1 MDNWQRR
8 ALLYLGTVFGTMVLF
23 SVPYHY
29 GMVHLEGEEGRLY
42 VESLQ
47 HVVETF
53 TATGYGSDSP
63 WNTVTMNLFV
73 VIMDLVGVAVVFLA
87 LPVFAFPLVRDALS
101 TTVPTNLEEATDH
114 VVICTY
120 TSRAESLVGE
130 LASRDVP
137 YVIVEPDREQALDL
151 HEDGYEVINADPE
164 SAAGLRNA
172 RAEHARAL
180 VADVSDE
187 VDTSIVL
194 TAREMA
200 DDITVV
206 SVVGEPERER
216 YHRLAGA
223 DIVLSPRPLLG
234 QSLASKVTGAV
245 TADLDDA
252 VEIGEAFEIAELAVQ
267 RGSRLAGSTLADSGI
282 RERTG
287 ANVIGAWFE
296 GEFRSSVGPDET
308 LTDGT
313 VLLVSGE
320 SDQLSELRSLVRS
333 PVRRVERGEVAVVG
347 YGEVGRTIADV
358 LGRAGVEHT
367 VIDLEDR
374 EDVDVVGD
382 AAEPETLERADIEDA
397 RSAVLALPDDTVAE
411 FATLVIDDLSPGT
424 EVVARVESA
433 QSVTKMYRAGADYV
447 LALSTVTGRMVASAL
462 LEEQV
467 LTPDLQVELVRTS
480 APGLDGMSLAA
491 ADLRSETGCTVVAAE
506 RNGNLKTDVGPEFV
520 VDADDTL
527 IVAGTDDGIDRFR
540 ELAG

>member
-1 MDNWQRR
+1 M
-8 ALLYLGTVFGTMVLF
+8 
-23 SVPYHY
+23 
-29 GMVHLEGEEGRLY
+29 
-42 VESLQ
+42 
-47 HVVETF
+47 
-53 TATGYGSDSP
+53 
-63 WNTVTMNLFV
+63 
-73 VIMDLVGVAVVFLA
+73 
-87 LPVFAFPLVRDALS
+87 
-101 TTVPTNLEEATDH
+101 
-114 VVICTY
+114 
-120 TSRAESLVGE
+120 
-130 LASRDVP
+130 
-137 YVIVEPDREQALDL
+137 
-151 HEDGYEVINADPE
+151 
-164 SAAGLRNA
+164 
-172 RAEHARAL
+172 
-180 VADVSDE
+180 
-187 VDTSIVL
+187 DTSIVL

-206 SVVGEPERER
+206 SVVKDPERER

-333 PVRRVERGEVAVVG
+333 PVRRVERGKVAVVG

-433 QSVTKMYRAGADYV
+433 QNVTKMYRAGADYV

>member
-1 MDNWQRR
+1 MSNWQRR
-8 ALLYLGTVFGTMVLF
+8 AVLYLGTVFGAMVLF

-63 WNTVTMNLFV
+63 WSTVTMNLFV
-73 VIMDLVGVAVVFLA
+73 IVMDLVGVAVVFLA

-101 TTVPTNLEEATDH
+101 TTVPTSLEDATDH

-130 LASRDVP
+130 LTSRGVP

-151 HEDGYEVINADPE
+151 HEDGREVIQADPE

-172 RAEHARAL
+172 RVGHARAV

-194 TAREMA
+194 TAREIA

-206 SVVGEPERER
+206 SVVKEPERER

-223 DIVLSPRPLLG
+223 DVVLSPRPLLG
-234 QSLASKVTGAV
+234 RSLASKVTGAV
-245 TADLDDA
+245 TANLDDA
-252 VEIGEAFEIAELAVQ
+252 VEIGEEFEIAELAVQ
-267 RGSRLAGSTLADSGI
+267 RGSRLAGSTLAESGI

-296 GEFRSSVGPDET
+296 GEFRSSVDPDET
-308 LTDGT
+308 LTDGS

-320 SDQLSELRSLVRS
+320 SDQLSGLRSLVRS
-333 PVRRVERGEVAVVG
+333 PVRRVERGEVVVVG
-347 YGEVGRTIADV
+347 HGEVGRTITDV
-358 LGRAGVEHT
+358 LETAGVEYT
-367 VIDLEDR
+367 VVDLEDA
-374 EDVDVVGD
+374 EGIDVVGD
-382 AAEPETLERADIEDA
+382 AVEPETLRRAGIEEA

-411 FATLVIDDLSPGT
+411 FTTLVVDDLSPGT

-433 QSVTKMYRAGADYV
+433 QNVTKMYRAGADYV

-467 LTPDLQVELVRTS
+467 LTPELQIELVRTS
-480 APGLDGMSLAA
+480 APGLDGTALAE
-491 ADLRSETGCTVVAAE
+491 ADIRSRTGCTVVAAE
-506 RNGNLKTDVGPEFV
+506 RDGELNTDIGPEFV
-520 VDADDTL
+520 VDTDDTL
-527 IVAGTDDGIDRFR
+527 VVAGTDEGLQRFR

>member
-1 MDNWQRR
+1 MSNWQRR

-29 GMVHLEGEEGRLY
+29 GMIHLEGEEGRLY

-63 WNTVTMNLFV
+63 WSTVTMNLFV
-73 VIMDLVGVAVVFLA
+73 VVMDLVGVAVVFLA

-120 TSRAESLVGE
+120 TSRAESLIGE

-206 SVVGEPERER
+206 SVVKEPERER

-382 AAEPETLERADIEDA
+382 AAEPETLERAGIEDA

-433 QSVTKMYRAGADYV
+433 QNVTKMYRAGADYV

-480 APGLDGMSLAA
+480 APGLDGTSLAA

>member
-1 MDNWQRR
+1 MDNWKRR

-73 VIMDLVGVAVVFLA
+73 VVMDLVGVAVVFLA

-101 TTVPTNLEEATDH
+101 TTVPTKLEEATDH

-130 LASRDVP
+130 LVSRDVP

-164 SAAGLRNA
+164 SAAGLRSA
-172 RAEHARAL
+172 RAEYARAL

-206 SVVGEPERER
+206 SVVEEPERER

-252 VEIGEAFEIAELAVQ
+252 VEIGETFEIAELAVQ

-382 AAEPETLERADIEDA
+382 AAEPETLERAGIEDA

-411 FATLVIDDLSPGT
+411 FATLVVDDLSPGT

-433 QSVTKMYRAGADYV
+433 QNVTKMYRAGADYV

-480 APGLDGMSLAA
+480 APGLDGTSLAA

>member
-1 MDNWQRR
+1 MSNWQRR
-8 ALLYLGTVFGTMVLF
+8 AVLYLGTVFGAMVLF

-29 GMVHLEGEEGRLY
+29 GMVHLEGEESRLY

-63 WNTVTMNLFV
+63 WSTVTMNLFV
-73 VIMDLVGVAVVFLA
+73 IVMDLVGVAVVFLA

-101 TTVPTNLEEATDH
+101 TTVPTSLEDTTDH

-130 LASRDVP
+130 LTSRGVP

-151 HEDGYEVINADPE
+151 HEDGREVIQADPE

-172 RAEHARAL
+172 RVSHARAV

-194 TAREMA
+194 TAREIA

-206 SVVGEPERER
+206 SVVKEPERER

-223 DIVLSPRPLLG
+223 DVVLSPRPLLG
-234 QSLASKVTGAV
+234 RSLASKVTGAV
-245 TADLDDA
+245 TANLDDA
-252 VEIGEAFEIAELAVQ
+252 VEIGEEFEIAELAVQ
-267 RGSRLAGSTLADSGI
+267 RGSRLAGSTLAESGI

-296 GEFRSSVGPDET
+296 GEFRSSVDPDET
-308 LTDGT
+308 LTDGS

-320 SDQLSELRSLVRS
+320 SDQLSGLRSLVRS
-333 PVRRVERGEVAVVG
+333 PVRRVERGEVVVVG
-347 YGEVGRTIADV
+347 HGEVGRTITDV
-358 LGRAGVEHT
+358 LETAGVEYT
-367 VIDLEDR
+367 VVDLEDT
-374 EDVDVVGD
+374 EGVDVVGD
-382 AAEPETLERADIEDA
+382 AVEPETLRRAGIEEA

-411 FATLVIDDLSPGT
+411 FTTLVVDDLSPGT

-433 QSVTKMYRAGADYV
+433 QNVTKMYRAGADYV

-467 LTPDLQVELVRTS
+467 LTPELQIELVRTS
-480 APGLDGMSLAA
+480 APGLDGTALAE
-491 ADLRSETGCTVVAAE
+491 ADIRSRTGCTVVAAE
-506 RNGNLKTDVGPEFV
+506 RDGELNTDIGPEFV
-520 VDADDTL
+520 VDTDDTL
-527 IVAGTDDGIDRFR
+527 VVAGTDEGLQRFR

>member
-63 WNTVTMNLFV
+63 WSTVTMNLFV
-73 VIMDLVGVAVVFLA
+73 VVMDLVGVAVVFLA

-382 AAEPETLERADIEDA
+382 AAEPETLERAGIEDA

-411 FATLVIDDLSPGT
+411 FATLVVDDLSPGT

-433 QSVTKMYRAGADYV
+433 QNVTKMYRAGADYV

-467 LTPDLQVELVRTS
+467 LTPELQIELVRTS
-480 APGLDGMSLAA
+480 APGLDGTSLAA

-506 RNGNLKTDVGPEFV
+506 RDGELNTDVGPEFV

>member
-73 VIMDLVGVAVVFLA
+73 VVMDLVGVAVVFLA

-101 TTVPTNLEEATDH
+101 TTVPTNLEKATDH

-130 LASRDVP
+130 LASRDIP

-206 SVVGEPERER
+206 SIVKEPERER

-287 ANVIGAWFE
+287 ANVIGAWFG

-382 AAEPETLERADIEDA
+382 AAEPETLERAGIEDA

-433 QSVTKMYRAGADYV
+433 QNVTKMYRAGADYV

-480 APGLDGMSLAA
+480 APGLDGTSLAA

>member
-73 VIMDLVGVAVVFLA
+73 VVMDLVGVAVVFLA

-120 TSRAESLVGE
+120 TSRAESLIGE

-164 SAAGLRNA
+164 SAEGLERA
-172 RAEHARAL
+172 RVEHARAL

-206 SVVGEPERER
+206 SVVEEPERER

-252 VEIGEAFEIAELAVQ
+252 VEIGEEFEIAELAVQ
-267 RGSRLAGSTLADSGI
+267 RGSRLAGSTLAESGI

-382 AAEPETLERADIEDA
+382 AAEPETLERAGIEDA

-433 QSVTKMYRAGADYV
+433 QNVTKMYRAGADYV

-480 APGLDGMSLAA
+480 APGLDGTSLAA
-491 ADLRSETGCTVVAAE
+491 ADLRSETGCTVVAAA
-506 RNGNLKTDVGPEFV
+506 RVHTLHKVGPCFEQLDF
-520 VDADDTL
+520 
-527 IVAGTDDGIDRFR
+527 IF
-540 ELAG
+540 E

>member
-73 VIMDLVGVAVVFLA
+73 VVMDLVGVAVVFLA

-151 HEDGYEVINADPE
+151 HEDGYEVISADPE

-267 RGSRLAGSTLADSGI
+267 HGSRLAGSTLADSGI

-382 AAEPETLERADIEDA
+382 AAEPETLERAGIEDA

-433 QSVTKMYRAGADYV
+433 QNVTKMYRAGADYV

>member
-1 MDNWQRR
+1 MSNWQRR
-8 ALLYLGTVFGTMVLF
+8 AILYLGTVFGAMLLF

-63 WNTVTMNLFV
+63 WSTVTMNLFV
-73 VIMDLVGVAVVFLA
+73 VVMDLVGVAVVFLA

-101 TTVPTNLEEATDH
+101 TTVPTSLEDATDH

-120 TSRAESLVGE
+120 TSRAESLIGE
-130 LASRDVP
+130 LTSRGVP

-151 HEDGYEVINADPE
+151 HEDGREVIQADPE

-172 RAEHARAL
+172 RVGHARAV

-194 TAREMA
+194 TAREIA

-206 SVVGEPERER
+206 SVVKEPERER

-267 RGSRLAGSTLADSGI
+267 HGSRLAGSTLADSGI

-333 PVRRVERGEVAVVG
+333 PVRRVERGKVAVVG

-382 AAEPETLERADIEDA
+382 AAEPETLERAGIEDA

-433 QSVTKMYRAGADYV
+433 QNVTKMYRAGADYV

-480 APGLDGMSLAA
+480 APGLDGTSLAA

-506 RNGNLKTDVGPEFV
+506 RNGSLKTDVGPEFV

>member
-1 MDNWQRR
+1 MNNWQRR
-8 ALLYLGTVFGTMVLF
+8 AVLYLGTVFGAMVLF

-63 WNTVTMNLFV
+63 WSTVTMNLFV
-73 VIMDLVGVAVVFLA
+73 VVMDLVGVAVVFLA

-206 SVVGEPERER
+206 SVVEEPERER

-223 DIVLSPRPLLG
+223 DIVVSPRPLLG
-234 QSLASKVTGAV
+234 RSLASKVTGAV

-252 VEIGEAFEIAELAVQ
+252 VEIGEEFEIAELAVQ
-267 RGSRLAGSTLADSGI
+267 RGSRLAGSTLAESGI

-296 GEFRSSVGPDET
+296 GEFRSSLDPDET
-308 LTDGT
+308 ITDGT
-313 VLLVSGE
+313 VLLVTGE
-320 SDQLSELRSLVRS
+320 GDQLAALRSLARS
-333 PVRRVERGEVAVVG
+333 PVRRVERGEVVVLG
-347 YGEVGRTIADV
+347 YGEVGRTVADV
-358 LGRAGVEHT
+358 LGTAGVEHT
-367 VIDLEDR
+367 VIDLED
-374 EDVDVVGD
+374 DAGVDVVGD
-382 AAEPETLERADIEDA
+382 GAEPATLQQAGIEEA

-411 FATLVIDDLSPGT
+411 FTTLVIDDLAPDT
-424 EVVARVESA
+424 EVVARVESS
-433 QSVTKMYRAGADYV
+433 QNVTKMYRAGADYV

-467 LTPDLQVELVRTS
+467 LTPELQIELVRMS
-480 APGLDGMSLAA
+480 APGLDGAVLAE
-491 ADLRSETGCTVVAAE
+491 ADIRSRTGCTVVAAE
-506 RNGNLKTDVGPEFV
+506 RNGELLTDIGAEFV
-520 VDADDTL
+520 IDGEDTL
-527 IVAGTDDGIDRFR
+527 IVAGTDQGIKRFR

>member
-1 MDNWQRR
+1 MSNWQRR
-8 ALLYLGTVFGTMVLF
+8 AILYLGTVFGAMVLF

-63 WNTVTMNLFV
+63 WSTVTMNLFV
-73 VIMDLVGVAVVFLA
+73 VVMDLVGVAVVFLA

-101 TTVPTNLEEATDH
+101 TTVPTSLEGATDH

-120 TSRAESLVGE
+120 TSRAESLIGE
-130 LASRDVP
+130 LTSRGVP

-151 HEDGYEVINADPE
+151 HEDGREVIQADPE

-172 RAEHARAL
+172 RVGHARAV

-194 TAREMA
+194 TAREIA

-206 SVVGEPERER
+206 SVVKEPERER

-234 QSLASKVTGAV
+234 RSLASKVTGAV
-245 TADLDDA
+245 TANLDDA
-252 VEIGEAFEIAELAVQ
+252 VEIGEEFEIAELAVQ

-296 GEFRSSVGPDET
+296 GEFRSSVDPDET
-308 LTDGT
+308 LTDGS

-320 SDQLSELRSLVRS
+320 SDQLSGLRSLVRS
-333 PVRRVERGEVAVVG
+333 PVRRVERGEVVVVG
-347 YGEVGRTIADV
+347 YGEVGRTITDV
-358 LGRAGVEHT
+358 LETAGVEYT
-367 VIDLEDR
+367 VVDLEDA
-374 EDVDVVGD
+374 EGIDVVGD
-382 AAEPETLERADIEDA
+382 AVEPETLRRAGIEEA

-411 FATLVIDDLSPGT
+411 FTTLVVDDLSPGT

-467 LTPDLQVELVRTS
+467 LTPELQIELVRTS
-480 APGLDGMSLAA
+480 APGLDGTALAE
-491 ADLRSETGCTVVAAE
+491 ADIRSRTGCTVVAAE
-506 RNGNLKTDVGPEFV
+506 RSGKLVTDIGPEFV
-520 VDADDTL
+520 VDTNDTL
-527 IVAGTDDGIDRFR
+527 VVAGTDEGLQRFR

>member
-1 MDNWQRR
+1 MSNWQRR
-8 ALLYLGTVFGTMVLF
+8 AVLYLGTVFGAMVLF

-63 WNTVTMNLFV
+63 WSTVTMNLFV
-73 VIMDLVGVAVVFLA
+73 IVMDLVGVAVVFLA

-101 TTVPTNLEEATDH
+101 TTVPTSLEDATDH

-120 TSRAESLVGE
+120 TLRAESLIGE
-130 LASRDVP
+130 LTSRGVP

-151 HEDGYEVINADPE
+151 HEDSYEVIQADPE

-172 RAEHARAL
+172 RVSHARAV

-194 TAREMA
+194 TAREIA

-206 SVVGEPERER
+206 SVVEEPERER

-223 DIVLSPRPLLG
+223 DVVLSPRPLLG
-234 QSLASKVTGAV
+234 RSLASKVTGAV
-245 TADLDDA
+245 TANLDDA
-252 VEIGEAFEIAELAVQ
+252 VEIGEEFEIAELAVQ
-267 RGSRLAGSTLADSGI
+267 RGSRLAGSTLAESGI

-296 GEFRSSVGPDET
+296 GEFRSSIDPDET
-308 LTDGT
+308 LTDGS

-320 SDQLSELRSLVRS
+320 SDQLSGLRSLVRS
-333 PVRRVERGEVAVVG
+333 PVRRVERGEVVVVG
-347 YGEVGRTIADV
+347 HGEVGRTITDV
-358 LGRAGVEHT
+358 LETAGVEYT
-367 VIDLEDR
+367 VVDLEDT
-374 EDVDVVGD
+374 EGIDVAGD
-382 AAEPETLERADIEDA
+382 AAEPETLRRAGIEEA

-411 FATLVIDDLSPGT
+411 FTTLVVDDLSPGT

-433 QSVTKMYRAGADYV
+433 QNVTKMYRAGADYV

-467 LTPDLQVELVRTS
+467 LTPELQIELVRTS
-480 APGLDGMSLAA
+480 APGLDGTSLAA

-506 RNGNLKTDVGPEFV
+506 RDGELNTDVGPEFV

-527 IVAGTDDGIDRFR
+527 IVAGTDDGINRFR
-540 ELAG
+540 ELAE

>member
-1 MDNWQRR
+1 MSNWQRR
-8 ALLYLGTVFGTMVLF
+8 GLLYLGTVFGTMVLF

-63 WNTVTMNLFV
+63 WSTVTMNLFV
-73 VIMDLVGVAVVFLA
+73 VVMDLVGVAVVFLA

-194 TAREMA
+194 AAREMA

-206 SVVGEPERER
+206 SVVEEPERER

-382 AAEPETLERADIEDA
+382 AAEPETLERAGIEDA

-433 QSVTKMYRAGADYV
+433 QNVTKMYRAGADYV

-467 LTPDLQVELVRTS
+467 LTPDLQIELVRTS
-480 APGLDGMSLAA
+480 APGLDGTSLAA